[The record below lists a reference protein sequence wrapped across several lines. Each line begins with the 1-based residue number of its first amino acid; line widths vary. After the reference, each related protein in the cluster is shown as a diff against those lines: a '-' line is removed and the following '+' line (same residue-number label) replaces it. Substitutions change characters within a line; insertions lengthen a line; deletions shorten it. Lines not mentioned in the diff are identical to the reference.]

1 MRSLNAF
8 AGTLY
13 LVVLA
18 APIGAAFAQSTPASS
33 PHTVTVRVDNDAFD
47 FWMLPWNRPDEEYT
61 SGVRLM
67 YDGGDS
73 PLWSHGWIGR
83 AQSGCVVG
91 ATECR
96 TGHSELGQDIYT
108 PSVSLDDPRA
118 PAGSRPNAGWLFV
131 SQSARILRENR
142 ADEFGITLGVT
153 GPPSLGRQMQHLA
166 HSVAP
171 EFNRPTDWSRQIA
184 FEPGIIARYEQ
195 RRRVSLIAGELFGM
209 DLIPRA
215 TVNVGNV
222 ATNAE
227 LGFETRIGWHLEHPW
242 LPEVARPEIA
252 LSGGAWGRG
261 VARDIFVDGNT
272 FRDGPSVGHRP
283 FVAGGDVGL
292 DLRYGPVAVGYRV
305 TSESR
310 AYDQAPKWHPWA
322 SIVGAVTFDR

>member
-1 MRSLNAF
+1 LRSLNAL
-8 AGTLY
+8 ARTLC
-13 LVVLA
+13 LAALA

-33 PHTVTVRVDNDAFD
+33 PRTVAVRADNDAFD
-47 FWMLPWNRPDEEYT
+47 FWMPPWNRPDEEYT
-61 SGVRLM
+61 SGVRVT

-73 PLWSHGWIGR
+73 PLWSRRWIGR
-83 AQSGCVVG
+83 GLAACTIG
-91 ATECR
+91 ATVCR
-96 TGHSELGQDIYT
+96 TGRSELGQDIYT
-108 PSVSLDDPRA
+108 PSVSVDDPHA
-118 PAGSRPNAGWLFV
+118 TAGSRPNAGWLFV
-131 SQSARILRENR
+131 SQTARILRDDR
-142 ADEFGITLGVT
+142 SDDFTVTLGVT

-184 FEPGIIARYEQ
+184 FEPGIIVRYEQ
-195 RRRVSLIAGELFGM
+195 QRRVTLVGDETIGM

-215 TVNVGNV
+215 AIDLGNI
-222 ATNAE
+222 ASNAE
-227 LGFETRIGWHLEHPW
+227 LGVGTRIGWHLAHPW
-242 LPEVARPEIA
+242 LPDAARPEIA

-292 DLRYGPVAVGYRV
+292 DLRYGPVSVGYRV
-305 TSESR
+305 TAESR
-310 AYDQAPKWHPWA
+310 AYDRAPMWHPWA